1 MADGVL
7 KDVYP
12 YSRQLLLNKLFDP
25 STPSMRIGRNGEK
38 RETPTAGTPHA
49 RANYQQDHLYNN
61 KYAGANTFRKCE
73 QCINTG
79 K

>member
-1 MADGVL
+1 
-7 KDVYP
+7 
-12 YSRQLLLNKLFDP
+12 
-25 STPSMRIGRNGEK
+25 MRKGRNGEK